1 MLDGLRS
8 AARARA
14 ARAVDRVAR
23 RIVLQLEPVV
33 RREVDRSIQALVEAE
48 FRARRDMLAVGER
61 DAALAAAKFVDANMP
76 VARSFSDPES
86 TLRYA
91 LEIAPAKGMAL
102 EFGVF
107 KGRSLTIIAAARSGE
122 VYGFDS
128 FKGLPEDYRSHVRE
142 GAFALDAVPEVP
154 GAELVVGWFDDTLP
168 GFLAE
173 HQGPVGFLHVD
184 GDLYSSARTVFDLVG
199 PRLQAGSI
207 VIFDEFFNYPGWEK
221 HEFRAWQEFL
231 SGTGTE
237 ATYEAYTMNNEQV
250 VARITKPGK
259 FPTAG

>member
-1 MLDGLRS
+1 MLEGIRRS
-8 AARARA
+8 LRARA
-14 ARAVDRVAR
+14 GRAVD
-23 RIVLQLEPVV
+23 QLSQRLVQPAV
-33 RREVDRSIQALVEAE
+33 RREVDRVIQALTEAE
-48 FRARRDMLAVGER
+48 FRARRDLLAVGER
-61 DAALAAAKFVDANMP
+61 DAALAAAKYVDAHMP

-91 LEIAPAKGMAL
+91 LEIAPTKGMAL

-107 KGRSLTIIAAARSGE
+107 KGRSLRIIAAARSGE

-173 HQGPVGFLHVD
+173 HQGPVSFLHVD
-184 GDLYSSARTVFDLVG
+184 GDLYSSAKTVFDLVG
-199 PRLQAGSI
+199 PRLQAGSV

-221 HEFRAWQEFL
+221 HEFRAWQEWV
-231 SGTGTE
+231 SSTGTE

-259 FPTAG
+259 FPSAG